1 MIYSLF
7 SSSSE
12 SNCFIVSGKKTAVI
26 DAGINPSALLRKVE
40 ELELGVDYLINT
52 HCHYDHVGG
61 DFLFIN
67 RTGAKL
73 CVHEEGA
80 CALEGAENGRIL
92 SSLFYSRMPKL
103 KVDVRLVD
111 KQILDLGGVVLEVL
125 HTPGHTREGI
135 CLYEPNSKSLFSG
148 DTVFSDGVGRTDF
161 EGGSM
166 NELKKSIEK
175 LLRLN
180 EERGVEVIYPGHGP
194 EGEGDD
200 IMRAYE
206 EYFQR

>member
-1 MIYSLF
+1 MIYPLF
-7 SSSSE
+7 SSSDE

-26 DAGINPSALLRKVE
+26 DAGINPSVLLRKIE
-40 ELELGVDYLINT
+40 ELGLGVDYLINT

-73 CVHEEGA
+73 CVHEDGA

-92 SSLFYSRMPKL
+92 ASLFYSKMPKL
-103 KVDVRLVD
+103 KVDVRLTDGQV
-111 KQILDLGGVVLEVL
+111 LDLDGVVLEVV

-161 EGGSM
+161 AGGSM
-166 NELKKSIEK
+166 NELQKSLEK
-175 LLRLN
+175 LLRLH
-180 EERGVEVIYPGHGP
+180 EERGIEVIYPGHGP
-194 EGEGDD
+194 AGEGDD
-200 IMRAYE
+200 IIRAYE
-206 EYFQR
+206 EYFPR

>member
-7 SSSSE
+7 SVSDE

-26 DAGINPSALLRKVE
+26 DAGINPAALLRKVE
-40 ELELGVDYLINT
+40 ELGLGVDYLINT

-61 DFLFIN
+61 DYLFIN

-80 CALEGAENGRIL
+80 CALESGDAERIL
-92 SSLFYSRMPKL
+92 SGLFSSRMPKL
-103 KVDVRLVD
+103 RVDVRLAD
-111 KQILDLGGVVLEVL
+111 GQLLDLDGVVLEVL

-161 EGGSM
+161 AGGSM
-166 NELKKSIEK
+166 NELKKSLEK
-175 LLRLN
+175 LLRLH

-200 IMRAYE
+200 IIRAYE
-206 EYFQR
+206 EYFGR